1 LPNYDDDYCKDHNA
15 NIELELKYLKELE
28 EVQILIDKLDFEN
41 SLTVDKFVQY
51 DKSEIICKIIFNK
64 KLLKQFISIIKKIK
78 KRK

>member
-1 LPNYDDDYCKDHNA
+1 MPNYDDDYCKDHNA